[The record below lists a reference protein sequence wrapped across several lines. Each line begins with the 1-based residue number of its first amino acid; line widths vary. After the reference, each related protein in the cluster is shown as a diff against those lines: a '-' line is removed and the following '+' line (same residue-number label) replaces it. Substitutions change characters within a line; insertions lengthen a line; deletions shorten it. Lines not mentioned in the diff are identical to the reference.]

1 MTFNADEK
9 IHIVLE
15 LTMIIIPINHA
26 LFCHDAFQFLMVLYN
41 VDVLWLVD
49 ICSSASSAS
58 RTASAVMVQRGTR
71 GVGTAYS
78 GHSGHSTQHTAQS
91 GHCMRIA
98 IEHSFILRNHDSH
111 FLLSSLWHHDIRQA
125 CPSHHQIDIFGF
137 ASDIFDKLNRSS
149 NSETVMLSTQLWQ
162 K

>member
-15 LTMIIIPINHA
+15 LTMIIIPIHHA
-26 LFCHDAFQFLMVLYN
+26 LFCHDAFHFLRVLYN

-71 GVGTAYS
+71 GVGTVGTA
-78 GHSGHSTQHTAQS
+78 HSTQHTAY
-91 GHCMRIA
+91 
-98 IEHSFILRNHDSH
+98 
-111 FLLSSLWHHDIRQA
+111 
-125 CPSHHQIDIFGF
+125 
-137 ASDIFDKLNRSS
+137 
-149 NSETVMLSTQLWQ
+149 STQHTAHSTEWA
-162 K
+162 KHEDCN

>member
-15 LTMIIIPINHA
+15 LTMIIIPIHHA

-78 GHSGHSTQHTAQS
+78 GHSGHSTQHTAY
-91 GHCMRIA
+91 
-98 IEHSFILRNHDSH
+98 
-111 FLLSSLWHHDIRQA
+111 
-125 CPSHHQIDIFGF
+125 
-137 ASDIFDKLNRSS
+137 
-149 NSETVMLSTQLWQ
+149 STEWA
-162 K
+162 KHEDCN

>member
-71 GVGTAYS
+71 GVGTA
-78 GHSGHSTQHTAQS
+78 HSTEWAQHTAHSTQWAQWAQHTGHSTQHRVGTA
-91 GHCMRIA
+91 
-98 IEHSFILRNHDSH
+98 
-111 FLLSSLWHHDIRQA
+111 
-125 CPSHHQIDIFGF
+125 
-137 ASDIFDKLNRSS
+137 
-149 NSETVMLSTQLWQ
+149 
-162 K
+162 

>member
-15 LTMIIIPINHA
+15 LTMIIIPIHHA
-26 LFCHDAFQFLMVLYN
+26 LFCHDAFQFLRVLYN

-71 GVGTAYS
+71 GVGTVGTA
-78 GHSGHSTQHTAQS
+78 HSTEWAQHED
-91 GHCMRIA
+91 C
-98 IEHSFILRNHDSH
+98 N
-111 FLLSSLWHHDIRQA
+111 
-125 CPSHHQIDIFGF
+125 
-137 ASDIFDKLNRSS
+137 
-149 NSETVMLSTQLWQ
+149 
-162 K
+162 